1 MIRCLTYYLKNVIIA
16 FDMAAKATASS
27 RDTITSSKWSLS
39 TGGVVE
45 RN

>member
-1 MIRCLTYYLKNVIIA
+1 MIRCLTYYLNNVIIA
-16 FDMAAKATASS
+16 YDMAAKATASS
-27 RDTITSSKWSLS
+27 MDTITSSKWSLS